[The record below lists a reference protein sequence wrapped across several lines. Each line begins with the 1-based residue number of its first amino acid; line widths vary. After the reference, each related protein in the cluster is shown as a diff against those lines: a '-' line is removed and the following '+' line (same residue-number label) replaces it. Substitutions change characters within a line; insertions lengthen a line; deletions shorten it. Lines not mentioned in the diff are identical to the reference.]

1 MYNLY
6 EAARK
11 TGCTRILFASSN
23 HAVGFYK
30 QTDYLDDKA
39 LPRPDGLYGVSKVFG
54 EAIASLYHDKFG
66 IETAIV
72 RIGSCFPEPKN
83 HRMMATWMSY
93 DDFTALID
101 RIFNISQL
109 GCPIIYG
116 ISDNDGKWWD
126 NSGTAYLG
134 WQPKDNGRNFL
145 ESLDK
150 RMERPKPDAPDA
162 VYQGGYFTVD
172 PIYASEDD

>member
-11 TGCTRILFASSN
+11 TGCTHPVCSSN

-72 RIGSCFPEPKN
+72 RIVPVF
-83 HRMMATWMSY
+83 R
-93 DDFTALID
+93 
-101 RIFNISQL
+101 SQK
-109 GCPIIYG
+109 II
-116 ISDNDGKWWD
+116 
-126 NSGTAYLG
+126 
-134 WQPKDNGRNFL
+134 
-145 ESLDK
+145 E
-150 RMERPKPDAPDA
+150 
-162 VYQGGYFTVD
+162 
-172 PIYASEDD
+172 